1 MPRLIDRLIA
11 AFARPPVAASWS
23 RPGAASAATRSC
35 GPVSYFPAMQGVTG
49 DIGARQLILQHADA
63 VAEVEAESDA
73 TLIDIDTPEAL
84 AAYAE
89 AGR

>member
-1 MPRLIDRLIA
+1 MVPTWRGKRGN
-11 AFARPPVAASWS
+11 PVLWS
-23 RPGAASAATRSC
+23 REL
-35 GPVSYFPAMQGVTG
+35 FPAMQELAG
-49 DIGARQLILQHADA
+49 DVGARHLIRQHADA